1 MMILSIVNLCLL
13 MLINVTR
20 NLVLEFDLTLFCELA
35 DSPHERMVPTSL
47 SFFFKHLIQ
56 LILIRGSQLHPIYLC
71 LAYRYQIIKA
81 L

>member
-35 DSPHERMVPTSL
+35 DSPHERMVPTALEIS
-47 SFFFKHLIQ
+47 SKHLIQ
-56 LILIRGSQLHPIYLC
+56 LRLIRRSQL
-71 LAYRYQIIKA
+71 YQSTCVLHAAIRS
-81 L
+81 